1 MVGTR
6 DWHWQSGGYC
16 VKGKNLKMFRVASE
30 LRNHSPTKEITST
43 FRAKLIIFLSVNL
56 RYVKSQSSMCQ
67 KMYAP
72 QTQAGVIWEKNKT
85 NRKELWW
92 WKSKKETIDGPGA
105 RSLWALYL
113 RELYY
118 TFVTPTKI
126 RINVCNAHLPRS
138 LSGLSDRLQFWSTWL
153 QQVYDKGPD
162 IRSAHQNILIS
173 T

>member
-1 MVGTR
+1 
-6 DWHWQSGGYC
+6 
-16 VKGKNLKMFRVASE
+16 MFRVASE
-30 LRNHSPTKEITST
+30 LRNHSPTKEIAST
-43 FRAKLIIFLSVNL
+43 FRAKLIIFLKCESPICLIARLCVSEDVFGTNARMRHL
-56 RYVKSQSSMCQ
+56 K
-67 KMYAP
+67 
-72 QTQAGVIWEKNKT
+72 KNKTT

-138 LSGLSDRLQFWSTWL
+138 LSRSVGQDYNSGRHDSSRFTIKAPTSGLLTKIFLFQP
-153 QQVYDKGPD
+153 K
-162 IRSAHQNILIS
+162 IK
-173 T
+173 